1 MFLNSS
7 MHITR
12 SCIVFQAYKS
22 FAARRH
28 LNDAKPVG
36 LEDFSHDQL
45 FFIAYAQVR

>member
-1 MFLNSS
+1 MFFNSS

-12 SCIVFQAYKS
+12 SCIVSQAYKS